1 MPGFVFDFSPTFHHW
16 GPAEVIELTDDGS
29 NLPAEPTATAESLE
43 PDDPIFV
50 LAGEVND
57 RLRSD
62 LAPGEA
68 LLRGVRTTAEFL
80 QSCGLADDSLP
91 AWGWVLEP
99 VFDLPVGWSTT
110 GADPEGASLA
120 REAFAE
126 NCAATVITVPAAT
139 TFLALPVVG
148 HDEAGEQSV
157 GAMIAVP
164 LVADAQPDDNVL
176 VGAMTGAGIVGVQ
189 MENSMR
195 ARAASRSL
203 QFAQAASRTQL
214 ALVDPTD
221 LVPALR
227 EAIAELA
234 NCEEL
239 RWGLAQV
246 QVGDAERVVA
256 EFGER
261 ASGEVDGGASLSE
274 PELAELRA
282 AMQLELPVTIDG
294 VREATIVVHTRHTPG
309 IVERDTIGSV
319 ATAVAG
325 SAVRHRAALTIEE
338 LRRSATRR
346 LVEAQERE
354 RSMIAA
360 DIHDGVL
367 QQLGAT
373 AIRLELAQSRVE
385 QHDFD
390 AASSII
396 ADGAKEIRSCAREL
410 RSLLMELRPQVLDD
424 NGLNAALSELGRH
437 VQGTKVLV
445 ESNIPEELGSEF
457 AITIFRIVQEAL
469 TNIEKHSQAKRATVH
484 VALDSGAIRIDV
496 VDDGVGFEGAVSG
509 PSAEGSHLGL
519 LGMRERAQMF
529 GGSFSITGASG
540 GGTAIHAILP
550 LERPTGDAEPD
561 ERPDGAENN

>member
-1 MPGFVFDFSPTFHHW
+1 MDG
-16 GPAEVIELTDDGS
+16 DGS
-29 NLPAEPTATAESLE
+29 NLPAEPTATSQRLE
-43 PDDPIFV
+43 PDDPVFA

-62 LAPGEA
+62 LSPAQA
-68 LLRGVRTTAEFL
+68 LERGIETTAEFVKT
-80 QSCGLADDSLP
+80 CGLADETLP

-99 VFDLPVGWSTT
+99 VFDLPVGWSTP
-110 GADPEGASLA
+110 GADAEGAA
-120 REAFAE
+120 FAHEAFAIDP
-126 NCAATVITVPAAT
+126 AGTVITVPDAS
-139 TFLALPVVG
+139 TFLALPVIG
-148 HDEAGEQSV
+148 HDSDGEARV
-157 GAMIAVP
+157 GAVIAVP
-164 LVADAQPDDNVL
+164 LVADARPDDNVM

-221 LVPALR
+221 LIAALK
-227 EAIAELA
+227 EAISELA
-234 NCEEL
+234 NCDEL
-239 RWGLAQV
+239 LWGFASV
-246 QVGDAERVVA
+246 PVGDGERVVA
-256 EFGER
+256 EFGDR
-261 ASGEVDGGASLSE
+261 SSDEVDGIDALSQS
-274 PELAELRA
+274 ELDRLRA
-282 AMQLELPVTIDG
+282 AMRIELQVMIEGDE
-294 VREATIVVHTRHTPG
+294 EARIVVRATHVPG
-309 IVERDTIGSV
+309 VVERDTIGSV

-325 SAVRHRAALTIEE
+325 SVVRHRAAITIES

-385 QHDFD
+385 QQDFS
-390 AASSII
+390 AAKEII

-424 NGLNAALSELGRH
+424 NGLNAALGELGRH
-437 VQGTKVLV
+437 LEVTKVV
-445 ESNIPEELGSEF
+445 VQSDVPEDIGSEF

-469 TNIEKHSQAKRATVH
+469 TNIEKHSQAENATVH
-484 VALDSGAIRIDV
+484 VALESGVIRIDV
-496 VDDGVGFEGAVSG
+496 VDDGVGFEGALSG
-509 PSAEGSHLGL
+509 PSSEGSHLGL

-529 GGSFSITGASG
+529 GGSFSISGASG

-550 LERPTGDAEPD
+550 LDRAVVEETS
-561 ERPDGAENN
+561 ENH